1 MALKTKKVE
10 DTMLKEYLDKID
22 RYEYVEDLEQDYG
35 DFLRNFSCRPDRN
48 EYPYPKVGDVIDED
62 KSVKWNREEV
72 ARLRDAYGERVKEL
86 NKMKSK
92 IGGAFEDKFI
102 KLLAN
107 DNGLSKGVAKLV
119 YAFAYRESHDSG
131 LYAIRGTFE
140 DVAELVNDIKKLEK
154 TKKKDKCNDVDN
166 DNEQDEDYER

>member
-10 DTMLKEYLDKID
+10 DKMLEDYLDKIEKYD
-22 RYEYVEDLEQDYG
+22 YVGDLEQDYS

-72 ARLRDAYGERVKEL
+72 ARLRDAYDERVKEL

-102 KLLAN
+102 KLLAK

-119 YAFAYRESHDSG
+119 YAYAYMDSHDSG
-131 LYAIRGTFE
+131 IYAIRGTFE
-140 DVAELVNDIKKLEK
+140 EVAELVNDIKKLEK
-154 TKKKDKCNDVDN
+154 SKKKDKSNDIDN
-166 DNEQDEDYER
+166 DNEQEEDYER